1 MLVAG
6 GQQRRLLNQNPM
18 TRHRVLVVEDE
29 ALIAFDIVSMLDSL
43 GCDIVGPVARLS
55 DALNIAVNE
64 RFDCAILD
72 VNVRGG
78 LITPVAEM
86 LLDRGVP
93 LLLSTGYSE
102 SALPAILASQARLAK
117 PYTTEQLE
125 RGLRQLCSQVTESKG
140 RNREQ

>member
-1 MLVAG
+1 M
-6 GQQRRLLNQNPM
+6 
-18 TRHRVLVVEDE
+18 VEDE

>member
-6 GQQRRLLNQNPM
+6 DQTRRWLEPVM
-18 TRHRVLVVEDE
+18 TRFRVLVVEDE
-29 ALIAFDIVSMLDSL
+29 PLIACVIESMLDSL

-55 DALNIAVNE
+55 EALNVAATE
-64 RFDCAILD
+64 PFDCAILD

-93 LLLSTGYSE
+93 VLISTGYGE
-102 SALPAILASQARLAK
+102 YALPARLASQPRLAK
-117 PYTTEQLE
+117 PYTSEQLE
-125 RGLRQLCSQVTESKG
+125 CGLRSLCSQVTDQVSHHE
-140 RNREQ
+140 